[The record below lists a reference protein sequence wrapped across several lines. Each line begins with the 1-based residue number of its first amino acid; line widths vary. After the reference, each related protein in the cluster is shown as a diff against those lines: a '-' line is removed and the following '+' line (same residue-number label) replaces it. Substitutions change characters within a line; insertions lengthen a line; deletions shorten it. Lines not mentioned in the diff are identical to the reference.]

1 MTDLHCGKFI
11 TFEGPEGA
19 GKSTQI
25 QLLAQKLQHQGH
37 CVTLTRE
44 PGGTQLTEKL
54 RDLLKNHSAAEILCD
69 RAELLL
75 FAGARAQHVAQLIKP
90 ALQRGEIVICD
101 RFSDSTKAYQ
111 GFGRQLDMTILNE
124 LNDFAVDGLKI
135 DLTILIDLPPEIGL
149 QRAKQRNAAASA
161 ADRLELLPSEFH
173 RQVREGFL
181 KLAAAEPERIKCF
194 DGTHNINQ
202 LAMEIYSEVQHVIV

>member
-25 QLLAQKLQHQGH
+25 KMLAERLRTEG
-37 CVTLTRE
+37 CTVTLTRE
-44 PGGTQLTEKL
+44 PGGTPLTEKL
-54 RDLLKNHSAAEILCD
+54 RKLLKEHSTAENLCD

-111 GFGRQLDMTILNE
+111 GFGRQLDMKILNE
-124 LNDFAVDGLKI
+124 LNNFAVDRLKI
-135 DLTILIDLPPEIGL
+135 DLTVLIDLPPEIGL

-173 RQVREGFL
+173 QRVREGFL

-194 DGTHNINQ
+194 DGTHEINQ
-202 LAMEIYSEVQHVIV
+202 LAEEIYSEVKHVIV